1 MIINT
6 TSKDTDGTLDED
18 TYIDKD
24 MDTDIDKNTDIDVSK
39 GTEAGM
45 SLHKNSNNKQ
55 HIINFSMF
63 LVATL
68 CVIINFSS
76 SVIILPVYVIELGG
90 NEFLSGLQS
99 TVYFLAAV
107 LFRIYLGPLA
117 DRRGRKLP
125 LFIGVFAFATAPLFF
140 LLSFDFYTLTLA
152 RVYQAIGLAA
162 FFSAGSSFVADI
174 APEQKL
180 GMYMGIYRT
189 VHAIALLIGPAKAYY
204 IINHW
209 DYATWF
215 LASFVIG
222 VIGLL
227 FISIIKVKPITAGYS
242 TNPIALMK
250 NVLQNKT
257 VWPIYFGIAIASAAY
272 GSLLTFA
279 VIYIT
284 KVADFTNPGIYFTYF
299 AFAGIIAN
307 LTVGKLADRFSR
319 PMLAW
324 PCIILFSLGLF
335 ALYLLPHHSIFMS
348 ISSLLVGFSFS
359 GGLLVLIAWLVDSVA
374 IDLRATA
381 LSIQES
387 TIDLSVAFGAFVF
400 GLIGSWA
407 SLSASLAVF
416 GTILLFIPIV
426 MIYRLR
432 RVTSFI

>member
-1 MIINT
+1 MIDNNADKYNYND
-6 TSKDTDGTLDED
+6 KDKYKDK
-18 TYIDKD
+18 YIDKIKYIH
-24 MDTDIDKNTDIDVSK
+24 TDKR
-39 GTEAGM
+39 
-45 SLHKNSNNKQ
+45 Q

-107 LFRIYLGPLA
+107 IFRIYLGPLA

-174 APEQKL
+174 APEHKL

-189 VHAIALLIGPAKAYY
+189 VHAIALLIGPAKAFY

-209 DYATWF
+209 DYSSWF
-215 LASFVIG
+215 LVSFLIG

-227 FISIIKVKPITAGYS
+227 FISLVKTKLVTAENITS
-242 TNPIALMK
+242 PIALMRL
-250 NVLQNKT
+250 VLHNKT
-257 VWPIYFGIAIASAAY
+257 VWPIYFGIAIASAGY

-284 KVADFTNPGIYFTYF
+284 QVADFTNPGIYFTYF
-299 AFAGIIAN
+299 AFAGIVAN

-335 ALYLLPHHSIFMS
+335 ALYLLPHHSIFMP

-359 GGLLVLIAWLVDSVA
+359 GGLLVLIAWLVDSVS

-387 TIDLSVAFGAFVF
+387 TIDLSVASGAFIF

-407 SLSASLAVF
+407 SLSASLAIYGSF
-416 GTILLFIPIV
+416 LLLIPIV

-432 RVTSFI
+432 RVAGFI